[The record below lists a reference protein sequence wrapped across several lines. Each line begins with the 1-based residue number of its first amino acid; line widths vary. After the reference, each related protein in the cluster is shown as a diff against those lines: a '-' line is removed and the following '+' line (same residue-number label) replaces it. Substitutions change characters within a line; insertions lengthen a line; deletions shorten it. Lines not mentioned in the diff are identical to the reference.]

1 MQNIR
6 ANANID
12 RNELRPSR
20 YGAFD
25 MFMMQTD
32 DPGGIISPELAD
44 KAFQSIGNTVQVPVI
59 NFDGTISIGN
69 QRTVTIAHSENISA
83 LVTISFATYAW
94 GFTIIPAQHLNNE
107 IRMQK
112 DFEKKFLKYLYS
124 LGSTLESAAVASL
137 AANKSQVFKDT
148 LTYTPTANVVG
159 GTWAQRETMIGDL
172 NVLMGA
178 NDFFGPLHLVGNAG
192 IESIIRKL
200 AQHNLYNDQ
209 MKYLEYSDKI
219 LHFSN
224 TIANA
229 TDKFGTGYIVEG
241 GNLGVLT
248 RVERESLLRSTT
260 GDGHEWD
267 IDTLPMLNIPVGTY
281 YYDSVMDVSAIG
293 AHVADLTRARVEH
306 YGFAVDVAFVTAYNS
321 APTTLAN
328 PIIAFD
334 IAKEV
339 VTP

>member
-1 MQNIR
+1 
-6 ANANID
+6 
-12 RNELRPSR
+12 
-20 YGAFD
+20 
-25 MFMMQTD
+25 
-32 DPGGIISPELAD
+32 
-44 KAFQSIGNTVQVPVI
+44 
-59 NFDGTISIGN
+59 
-69 QRTVTIAHSENISA
+69 
-83 LVTISFATYAW
+83 
-94 GFTIIPAQHLNNE
+94 
-107 IRMQK
+107 
-112 DFEKKFLKYLYS
+112 
-124 LGSTLESAAVASL
+124 
-137 AANKSQVFKDT
+137 
-148 LTYTPTANVVG
+148 
-159 GTWAQRETMIGDL
+159 MIGDL

-339 VTP
+339 VIP

>member
-1 MQNIR
+1 MSLINTRMQNIR

-148 LTYTPTANVVG
+148 LT
-159 GTWAQRETMIGDL
+159 
-172 NVLMGA
+172 
-178 NDFFGPLHLVGNAG
+178 
-192 IESIIRKL
+192 
-200 AQHNLYNDQ
+200 
-209 MKYLEYSDKI
+209 
-219 LHFSN
+219 
-224 TIANA
+224 
-229 TDKFGTGYIVEG
+229 
-241 GNLGVLT
+241 
-248 RVERESLLRSTT
+248 
-260 GDGHEWD
+260 
-267 IDTLPMLNIPVGTY
+267 
-281 YYDSVMDVSAIG
+281 
-293 AHVADLTRARVEH
+293 
-306 YGFAVDVAFVTAYNS
+306 
-321 APTTLAN
+321 
-328 PIIAFD
+328 
-334 IAKEV
+334 
-339 VTP
+339 